1 MTACPSPAAPVRA
14 TPRRPIRRIVDLA
27 AFVVVLASAAV
38 LGRHDALSATMLQP
52 IDDEGLMKCCSSS
65 DGKIHCC
72 YWRGCEITANGCK
85 AAS

>member
-1 MTACPSPAAPVRA
+1 VTASPSPATRVR
-14 TPRRPIRRIVDLA
+14 TTRRRTIRRIVDLA
-27 AFVVVLASAAV
+27 AFVVVLASVAV

-52 IDDEGLMKCCSSS
+52 VDDEGLMKCCSSS

-72 YWRGCEITANGCK
+72 YWRGCEITASGCK

>member
-1 MTACPSPAAPVRA
+1 VSASPTSATPLRA
-14 TPRRPIRRIVDLA
+14 TRGRPIRRIVDLA

-52 IDDEGLMKCCSSS
+52 IDDEGYMKCCSSS